1 MSVVFTYQ
9 YILYY
14 VIIYILYQWECMTR
28 RWYAPSG
35 PLHTLY
41 LIVMVYIFYCWIL
54 SLLFSHASIILSWF
68 SFRVFS
74 IYSIFSIHLSIQLIL
89 VFFHVISC
97 HEEQLWT
104 QGESWSMSSVA
115 SLHSSSFHYVL
126 RTCVLPHCPQVRS
139 CRYMYGYTLY
149 IGTMLSGTHT
159 MVSLHVRWLKLCLD
173 SPFYIS
179 LNYTIYIIMFD
190 CFLSLAHH
198 LLTWQRMIPFYLP
211 FFHYG
216 LLLLIQPI
224 SRNVFIDP
232 LTFFYTVVSVCC

>member
-1 MSVVFTYQ
+1 
-9 YILYY
+9 
-14 VIIYILYQWECMTR
+14 MTR

-74 IYSIFSIHLSIQLIL
+74 IYSIFCIYLSLQLIL
-89 VFFHVISC
+89 VHHVISC
-97 HEEQLWT
+97 HEEQLWI

-149 IGTMLSGTHT
+149 IGTM
-159 MVSLHVRWLKLCLD
+159 MRAYVRWFQLHVRWLSLCLD
-173 SPFYIS
+173 SSFYIS
-179 LNYTIYIIMFD
+179 LNYTIYNYVRLLPLASTSLVDFFIQCFIIR
-190 CFLSLAHH
+190 LV
-198 LLTWQRMIPFYLP
+198 
-211 FFHYG
+211 
-216 LLLLIQPI
+216 I
-224 SRNVFIDP
+224 SSTHILKKNGIVF
-232 LTFFYTVVSVCC
+232 